1 MRRPQ
6 NNCPHRRRSA
16 FGVAA
21 LCVALVAVLVAGKP
35 APAQAPDPAAAK
47 KALTEAAYALG
58 MVRGVTR
65 ALDVV
70 NVVEF
75 TANGATMDAAGSP
88 RTISRMTVGY
98 DYVIPAA
105 RVDIETTTPDGRV
118 ERTIR
123 VAAGTLAWDEVESGI
138 FARPAGSSAADRL
151 RTIWLLPHGVILAGA
166 RASDRVRVADRGG
179 VRELT
184 VVLPD
189 GTEVKSLLDA
199 KNFMTRVEMRLGAQL
214 FSADYADYK
223 DFQEYGVFFPSRI
236 IQRVDG
242 RAVADLTVTEA
253 LANPYM
259 IFPAP
264 KELRT
269 SAP

>member
-1 MRRPQ
+1 MRGPSER
-6 NNCPHRRRSA
+6 HSIY
-16 FGVAA
+16 GVTILCAA
-21 LCVALVAVLVAGKP
+21 VVAVLAAGRP
-35 APAQAPDPAAAK
+35 AWAQAPDPAAAK
-47 KALTEAAYALG
+47 KALNEAAFALG
-58 MVRGVTR
+58 MVRGVAR

-70 NVVEF
+70 NVFEF
-75 TANGATMDAAGSP
+75 TASGTTVDASGAP
-88 RTISRMTVGY
+88 RTIRRMTVGY

-105 RVDIETTTPDGRV
+105 RVDIETAAPDGRV

-123 VAAGTLAWDEVESGI
+123 VAAGTLAWDEIEPGI
-138 FARPAGSSAADRL
+138 YARPAASSAAERL

-166 RASDRVRVADRGG
+166 RAPDRVSVADRGG
-179 VRELT
+179 VRQLT

-199 KNFMTRVEMRLGAQL
+199 NNFATRVEMRSGGLL

-236 IQRVDG
+236 VQKIDG
-242 RAVADLTVTEA
+242 RVVADLTVTKA

-259 IFPAP
+259 IFPPP
-264 KELRT
+264 KELLKPT
-269 SAP
+269 P